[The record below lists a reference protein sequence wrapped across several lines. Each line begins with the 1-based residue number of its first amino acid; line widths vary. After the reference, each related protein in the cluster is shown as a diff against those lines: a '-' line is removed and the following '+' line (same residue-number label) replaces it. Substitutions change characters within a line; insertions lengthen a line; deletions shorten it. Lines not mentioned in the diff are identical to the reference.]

1 MALIMMFPCSF
12 SAHSVYNS
20 MNFKIGHAYLW
31 GLSSPY
37 CLRFFSPWLYFYVA
51 RLEFCHARV
60 WLIRP
65 CPLTLNCWITSVIYK
80 TGISEELFETCMQ
93 SCIKRSKHN
102 FRVIPL
108 VLGIFVVR
116 VCMYII
122 YIFICFSSLIW
133 SEMRFIPVGK
143 CFSVFA

>member
-1 MALIMMFPCSF
+1 MFLMPHNTLHSITLPFVKWPWLWCSLALSQRIQFIIQWISRLDMHICE
-12 SAHSVYNS
+12 ASVVRIVS
-20 MNFKIGHAYLW
+20 G
-31 GLSSPY
+31 
-37 CLRFFSPWLYFYVA
+37 FFSPWLYFYVA

-108 VLGIFVVR
+108 VLGIFVVC
-116 VCMYII
+116 VYIHYLHI
-122 YIFICFSSLIW
+122 HLF
-133 SEMRFIPVGK
+133 
-143 CFSVFA
+143 